1 MVSVM
6 EIVMEKAGG
15 GKCDGEYD
23 GECDGERDGEGWWW

>member
-1 MVSVM
+1 MVSVLESM
-6 EIVMEKAGG
+6 MEKVGG